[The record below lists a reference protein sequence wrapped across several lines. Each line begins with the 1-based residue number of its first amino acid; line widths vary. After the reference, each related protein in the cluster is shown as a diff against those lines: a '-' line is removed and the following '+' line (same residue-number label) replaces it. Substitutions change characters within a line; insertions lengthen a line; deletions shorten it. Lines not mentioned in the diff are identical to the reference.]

1 MVEVNVAVTLGLA
14 CERVLF
20 GGAGVAK
27 LLGKAHKSVPE
38 ECPSRV
44 SCKSDPQEFPTRLSQ
59 ECPTRGSQKSV
70 RQECPRRVSHKSV
83 PYDCPT
89 RVSRKSVP
97 QKIVKGQLK
106 EPPEPSQ
113 FFRKNHRIYQEQYV
127 F

>member
-70 RQECPRRVSHKSV
+70 RQECPTRVSHTTV
-83 PYDCPT
+83 LQECLA
-89 RVSRKSVP
+89 RVSPK
-97 QKIVKGQLK
+97 K
-106 EPPEPSQ
+106 
-113 FFRKNHRIYQEQYV
+113 
-127 F
+127 

>member
-20 GGAGVAK
+20 GGSGVAK

-70 RQECPRRVSHKSV
+70 RQECPTRVSHTTV
-83 PYDCPT
+83 LQECLA
-89 RVSRKSVP
+89 RVSPK
-97 QKIVKGQLK
+97 K
-106 EPPEPSQ
+106 
-113 FFRKNHRIYQEQYV
+113 
-127 F
+127 